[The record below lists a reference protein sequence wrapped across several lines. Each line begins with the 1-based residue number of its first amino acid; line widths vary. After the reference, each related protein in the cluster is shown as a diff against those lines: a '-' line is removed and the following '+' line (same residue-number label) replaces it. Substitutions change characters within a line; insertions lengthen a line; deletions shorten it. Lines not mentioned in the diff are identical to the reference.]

1 MGSDWRQRHV
11 SRPAVQRYL
20 DHLTRLERDEPHLLM
35 AYIYHLYM
43 GLLSGGQVLR
53 GKRQLLGRLFGSGGD
68 APGNAVTDYGAHKIR
83 HLKTQLAAAMNAAAD
98 QLDDITR
105 RQLIDE
111 SREVF
116 VRNNEIVAT
125 VRGADQVVLRSLGLL
140 LLIGLVI
147 YWPARWRR
155 RSGMRRRHLCLL
167 LPIALVMHGLLV
179 R

>member
-1 MGSDWRQRHV
+1 
-11 SRPAVQRYL
+11 
-20 DHLTRLERDEPHLLM
+20 
-35 AYIYHLYM
+35 M

-111 SREVF
+111 SRECP
-116 VRNNEIVAT
+116 RTVAT
-125 VRGADQVVLRSLGLL
+125 ISLFLTNTSRLL
-140 LLIGLVI
+140 
-147 YWPARWRR
+147 
-155 RSGMRRRHLCLL
+155 
-167 LPIALVMHGLLV
+167 
-179 R
+179 